1 MKHSLSTSKNLIF
14 SLLLIL
20 ITNTLI
26 AQTWPM
32 PGAKWTYCLI
42 GWNGRPA
49 GEEIFGVTGD
59 TLIAGNIYTIT
70 KLIVAAK
77 SPMNVENISSRT
89 LYTRYANDTVYRY
102 VNNQEYLYFTFNL
115 NVGDIFTT
123 FRTAGGNYH
132 WEDSACSSKLTL
144 KVIEETEIELNGQTL
159 KKFVLEDTLFH
170 YLYDSNDPE
179 PVTYTLVERIGVINS
194 YPLINSM
201 EPPGQCSLPTDWG
214 HGAVGKYTDDSFEH
228 LFGECR
234 GVGIDAI
241 QKSKNDI
248 NIYPNP
254 ANSVLNIDFPA
265 IFDIL
270 HTTIE
275 VIDIDGKTILQ
286 SIPVSSYTQLDIKR
300 LKPGVYLVKIQNDES
315 FITKRITIQ

>member
-1 MKHSLSTSKNLIF
+1 MKPSLSTFKNLIF

-20 ITNTLI
+20 ISNTLI

-49 GEEIFGVTGD
+49 GEEMFGVAGD

-70 KLIVAAK
+70 KPIVATKA
-77 SPMNVENISSRT
+77 PMNVENTSSRT

-102 VNNQEYLYFTFNL
+102 VNNQEYMFFTFNL
-115 NVGDIFTT
+115 NVGDVFTT
-123 FRTAGGNYH
+123 FRTGGWNYH
-132 WEDSACSSKLTL
+132 WEDSACTSKLTL
-144 KVIEETEIELNGQTL
+144 KVIEESEIELNEQTL

-170 YLYDSNDPE
+170 HLYVSNSPE
-179 PVTYTLVERIGVINS
+179 PVTYVLVERIGIISS

-201 EPPGQCSLPTDWG
+201 EPPGECSLPTDWG
-214 HGAVGKYTDDSFEH
+214 HGAVGRYTDDSFEH

-234 GVGIDAI
+234 GVGIDDI
-241 QKSKNDI
+241 QKSENDI

-265 IFDIL
+265 NFEVL
-270 HTTIE
+270 HTWIYL
-275 VIDIDGKTILQ
+275 IAIDGKTILQ
-286 SIPVSSYTQLDIKR
+286 SIPASGSTQLDIKR
-300 LKPGVYLVKIQNDES
+300 LKPGVYIVKIQNDEAL
-315 FITKRITIQ
+315 ITRRITIR

>member
-1 MKHSLSTSKNLIF
+1 MKHSLSSSKNLIF

-20 ITNTLI
+20 IANTLI

-70 KLIVAAK
+70 KLMVAAK
-77 SPMNVENISSRT
+77 TSMNVENTSSRT
-89 LYTRYANDTVYRY
+89 LYTRYAIDTVYRY

-115 NVGDIFTT
+115 IVGDVFTT
-123 FRTAGGNYH
+123 FRTAGWNFH
-132 WEDSACSSKLTL
+132 WEDSAYSSKLTL
-144 KVIEETEIELNGQTL
+144 KVIEETEIELNDQTL

-170 YLYDSNDPE
+170 HLYVSNDPE
-179 PVTYTLVERIGVINS
+179 PITYSLVERIGVINS

-201 EPPGQCSLPTDWG
+201 EPSGECYLPTDWRY
-214 HGAVGKYTDDSFEH
+214 GAVGKYTDDGFEH

-234 GVGIDAI
+234 GVGLDAI
-241 QKSKNDI
+241 QKFENDI

-254 ANSVLNIDFPA
+254 ANSVLNIDFPTN
-265 IFDIL
+265 FNVL

-275 VIDIDGKTILQ
+275 VIDTDGKTILQ
-286 SIPVSSYTQLDIKR
+286 SIPVSSSTQLDFKR
-300 LKPGVYLVKIQNDES
+300 LKPGVYIVKIKNEES
-315 FITKRITIQ
+315 FITKRIAIQ